1 MIITKTPLRISFLG
15 GGTDYPEHFRQYGGQ
30 TLAVTIDKYSYV
42 IVNPLAKL
50 FDYQIRVSYSRT
62 ELVSEVAQI
71 EHPAVRGCLQFLNL
85 PGNVEI
91 HYVGDL
97 PARSGLGS
105 SSSFTVGLLHA
116 LHAVK
121 GEMVSSAQL
130 AEEAVYVE
138 QQLLCERVGVQ
149 DQYSCALG
157 GLRHLKFSTDGGI
170 APSPVPIAAQRLSE
184 LHRHLM
190 LFYTGINRY
199 AHQVLD
205 EQLERTKQGTNAED
219 LHYLSSLVDQ
229 GLDILTNGRSL
240 TAFGELLHAG
250 WETKRRLSSKISNSL
265 IDDCY
270 QRARAA
276 GAIGGKLLGAGGGGF
291 LLLFVPPLQWQSVE
305 AALSDLKRVDFS
317 FENSG
322 STLLFYRPL
331 QNTQGL
337 AA

>member
-15 GGTDYPEHFRQYGGQ
+15 GGTDYPEHFRQHGGQ
-30 TLAVTIDKYSYV
+30 TLAVAIDKYSYV

-50 FDYQIRVSYSRT
+50 FDYKIRVSYSRT
-62 ELVSEVAQI
+62 ELVGDVKEI

-85 PGNVEI
+85 PGNMEI

-116 LHAVK
+116 LHSVK
-121 GEMVSSAQL
+121 GELVSTTQL

-157 GLRHLKFSTDGGI
+157 GLQHLKFSTDGRI
-170 APSPVPIAAQRLSE
+170 TPNPVPLSTPQWSG
-184 LHRHLM
+184 LQSHLM

-199 AHQVLD
+199 AHQILD
-205 EQLERTKQGTNAED
+205 EQIERTKQGTNAND
-219 LHYLSSLVDQ
+219 LHYLSGLVDQ
-229 GLDILTNGRSL
+229 GLDILTNGHSI

-250 WETKRRLSSKISNSL
+250 WEAKRRLSSKISNQM

-291 LLLFVPPLQWQSVE
+291 LLLFVPPSRWDQVE

-317 FENSG
+317 FENTG

-331 QNTQGL
+331 QDKQ
-337 AA
+337 